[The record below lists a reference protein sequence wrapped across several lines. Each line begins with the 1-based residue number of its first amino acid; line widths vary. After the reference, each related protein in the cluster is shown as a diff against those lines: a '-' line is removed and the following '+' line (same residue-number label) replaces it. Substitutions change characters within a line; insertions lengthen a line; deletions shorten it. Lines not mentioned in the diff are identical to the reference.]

1 MSDSS
6 EAIGS
11 SLWRP
16 RELDG
21 SEIRVKRKRC
31 RNERCLAI
39 TSFVSSFVGTDSAHL
54 QQPWRQDDVRTNVC
68 FCSNLSAAQ
77 RCGKRMA
84 TPEAGKGSCARTDA
98 PDKTFS
104 SRLRRLQV
112 NKHTRR
118 CSGWK
123 FCELDPSLW
132 LDVPS
137 KTAAGA
143 NSCCGWEHVIGWR
156 KRSSNAAVC

>member
-1 MSDSS
+1 MKLCLI
-6 EAIGS
+6 AARQGS
-11 SLWRP
+11 SLRRP

-21 SEIRVKRKRC
+21 SEIRC

-39 TSFVSSFVGTDSAHL
+39 TSFVSSLASTDSAHL

-68 FCSNLSAAQ
+68 FCSKLSAAQ

-84 TPEAGKGSCARTDA
+84 TPEARNGSCARTDA

-123 FCELDPSLW
+123 VRELDQLGSQF
-132 LDVPS
+132 VVRCAFKYS
-137 KTAAGA
+137 
-143 NSCCGWEHVIGWR
+143 WR
-156 KRSSNAAVC
+156 RQQLLRLRTRDGLTQKKF